1 MYTHN
6 LLLYRL
12 QDDGIDIE
20 GMDSDGMEE
29 DEEALLEAMDA
40 EDAAAAELEDD
51 ETKNDNK
58 ENVKI
63 EGKTLI

>member
-1 MYTHN
+1 
-6 LLLYRL
+6 
-12 QDDGIDIE
+12 
-20 GMDSDGMEE
+20 MEE

-40 EDAAAAELEDD
+40 EDAAAAELEDE